1 MKISRVNVLGIG
13 VSAIDM
19 ALATDT
25 IESWIHAHQ
34 TNYVCVA
41 TVNSVMECQR
51 DRALR
56 RIHNHAGL
64 VTPDGMPLV
73 WLSRAMGFKHVNRV
87 YGPDLMLRMCEI
99 SVTAGYRHYFYGGR
113 PGVVDR
119 LKERLERRYPGLTIA
134 GARTPAFQD
143 GSFQYRQLTIDEHTA
158 LVEEINRVKPDI
170 LWVGLGSPVQERWM
184 AEHLGKLHAR
194 ALIGVGAAFDFHAG
208 IKRQAPR
215 WMQRAGLE
223 WSFRL
228 MSEPRRLW
236 RRYLIRNCQFVWL
249 LMLQALRLKLK
260 PSNACQ
266 PVEDFGVSPGPRKHS
281 TTLTRSNS
289 WQRR

>member
-1 MKISRVNVLGIG
+1 MT
-13 VSAIDM
+13 M
-19 ALATDT
+19 ATDT
-25 IESWIHAHQ
+25 IESWIRANKAH
-34 TNYVCVA
+34 YVCVT
-41 TVNSVMECQR
+41 TVNAVMECRR

-56 RIHNHAGL
+56 RIHNRAGL

-113 PGVVDR
+113 PGVVEL
-119 LKERLERRYPGLTIA
+119 LKERLERRYPGLNIA

-143 GSFQYRQLTIDEHTA
+143 SSFRYRQLTADENKA
-158 LVEEINRVKPDI
+158 LVEDINRAKPDI

-184 AEHLGKLHAR
+184 AEHLGTLRAC

-215 WMQRAGLE
+215 WMQSAGLE

-228 MSEPRRLW
+228 ISEPRRLW
-236 RRYLIRNCQFVWL
+236 QGISF
-249 LMLQALRLKLK
+249 
-260 PSNACQ
+260 
-266 PVEDFGVSPGPRKHS
+266 E
-281 TTLTRSNS
+281 TLSLCGC
-289 WQRR
+289 